1 MEKKYLV
8 QTKVED
14 ELFTEVMTEAQL
26 IRQLEIDAV
35 ADYITALWVFDVT
48 EPGQAIPVNVGDIW
62 QAPVLSIAGI
72 SDSDYYASKEG

>member
-62 QAPVLSIAGI
+62 QAPVFSIAGL
-72 SDSDYYASKEG
+72 SDSDYYASREV